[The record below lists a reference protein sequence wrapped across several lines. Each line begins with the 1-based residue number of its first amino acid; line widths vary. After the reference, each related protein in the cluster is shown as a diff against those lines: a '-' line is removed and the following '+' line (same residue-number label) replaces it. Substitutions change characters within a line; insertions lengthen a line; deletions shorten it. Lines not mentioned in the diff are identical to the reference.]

1 MLVYIP
7 LWYASEVVL
16 LLERCCPY
24 KEDLKY
30 CHFLVLI
37 FKYKCSFYFSWFALL
52 SHACIFLGLFLYY
65 NFHVLFSCCFSG
77 EVLLMLTDRF
87 NSLNI
92 RKQLAQSRV
101 WQNSCQM
108 LHHYILSSVITV
120 SLFSHCVFMSFVLV
134 FFFVSL
140 INIFNLIVTWN
151 QLCSILPFF
160 CFLENDK
167 GLCSFI
173 ILFICVM
180 TLFASN
186 HYWLL
191 EWQFFLKRPVWLQL
205 AW

>member
-1 MLVYIP
+1 MLQTFHLPFVPFLSVYSHI
-7 LWYASEVVL
+7 L
-16 LLERCCPY
+16 LLETFMHLIDSSKCWFIFRY
-24 KEDLKY
+24 DKLLKWFY
-30 CHFLVLI
+30 CWKDAALIRKICHFLVLI

-77 EVLLMLTDRF
+77 EVFLMLTDRF
-87 NSLNI
+87 NSQNI

-134 FFFVSL
+134 VFFVSL

-151 QLCSILPFF
+151 QLCSIFSSFL
-160 CFLENDK
+160 CFGK
-167 GLCSFI
+167 
-173 ILFICVM
+173 
-180 TLFASN
+180 
-186 HYWLL
+186 W
-191 EWQFFLKRPVWLQL
+191 
-205 AW
+205 